1 MPNGFVSS
9 HGVIFATFRRALY
22 AVFKGTDN
30 SDLWWTRFDGTT
42 WQPLQRTGGMCSPL
56 GPTLTVYRGALYLAC
71 KSDLPSWRDLPDA
84 IWWIPFDGQVWKE
97 RPRSD
102 NLTNETPALGVWGE
116 GSDQKLVMVHKGN
129 EADESLYY
137 STLDGYTWTPKQ
149 PIGGRT
155 DAPPSLTYYCSHLYA
170 CWKEAGDDEH
180 IMYSAFDGNSWTDP
194 KRLPGE
200 FEIGSGPSLAVFNEQ
215 LYILW
220 RGWDNKLWWASAA
233 PSGSSMTKT
242 TNPSEPPTALTAT
255 NDHPVTSE
263 ANSSQEISDATQ
275 TVTDAAPPMLE
286 LPQAV
291 ITPQLVP
298 QPVIQQPAVPQSAP
312 SVQAS
317 TSVPEPVV
325 HSASEDGIT
334 ATTTGV
340 PAVGRAAPRPPSSSS
355 SSSDD
360 LRRLKR
366 GIKKGLKK
374 GVSEIS
380 DKFHGRFRRS
390 APK

>member
-1 MPNGFVSS
+1 MSPSLSLITSPQMVPEVGSDSVPTCAVYNGKLYAGWKGSSGDTRLWYSTFDGKIWSAQESMPNGFVSS

-200 FEIGSGPSLAVFNEQ
+200 FEIGSGCLQ
-215 LYILW
+215 
-220 RGWDNKLWWASAA
+220 
-233 PSGSSMTKT
+233 
-242 TNPSEPPTALTAT
+242 
-255 NDHPVTSE
+255 
-263 ANSSQEISDATQ
+263 
-275 TVTDAAPPMLE
+275 
-286 LPQAV
+286 
-291 ITPQLVP
+291 
-298 QPVIQQPAVPQSAP
+298 
-312 SVQAS
+312 
-317 TSVPEPVV
+317 
-325 HSASEDGIT
+325 
-334 ATTTGV
+334 
-340 PAVGRAAPRPPSSSS
+340 
-355 SSSDD
+355 
-360 LRRLKR
+360 
-366 GIKKGLKK
+366 
-374 GVSEIS
+374 
-380 DKFHGRFRRS
+380 
-390 APK
+390 